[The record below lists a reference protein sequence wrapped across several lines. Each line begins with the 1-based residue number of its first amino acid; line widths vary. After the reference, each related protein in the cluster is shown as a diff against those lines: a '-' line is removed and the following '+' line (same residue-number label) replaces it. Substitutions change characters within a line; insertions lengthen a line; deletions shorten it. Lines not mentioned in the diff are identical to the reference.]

1 MTAIF
6 VPVPFLRVGSSTL
19 IHVRDTVFGKI
30 SAAATVSI
38 AMPTNGAAD
47 VVVGIIGHQGN
58 SAWVNPNTPTG
69 FTVGVTP
76 PTTFSIPNAMIFY
89 AVNPGASV
97 ASYTNPSATRDEAYI
112 FRSYSLVDTASPLSG
127 TVPSA
132 ANTSDDEPNPPSI
145 TTSHNNAM
153 VIAFGAVNS
162 TDNTSF
168 TAPSGY
174 TELTVA
180 AALDST
186 AVQSS
191 VVMMANKLVT
201 SAGAENPGAFTN
213 SALTANENT
222 IGYTMAL
229 KPA

>member
-1 MTAIF
+1 MTAFF

-19 IHVRDTVFGKI
+19 ISVRDTTFGKI

-38 AMPTNGAAD
+38 AMPTNNSGD

-58 SAWVNPNTPTG
+58 SAWVDPNTPTG
-69 FTVGVTP
+69 FTLAKADGG
-76 PTTFSIPNAMIFY
+76 TFNIPNALVFY
-89 AVNPGASV
+89 GVNPGTSV
-97 ASYTNPSATRDEAYI
+97 SYTNPSATRDEAYI

-127 TVPSA
+127 TVPA
-132 ANTSDDEPNPPSI
+132 ETSTGNDEPNPPSI

-174 TELTVA
+174 TELTVS

-186 AVQSS
+186 AVQSC
-191 VVMMANKLVT
+191 VVMMANKLLPT
-201 SAGAENPGAFTN
+201 AGAENPAAFTN
-213 SALTANENT
+213 SALTAGENT
-222 IGYTMAL
+222 TGWTIAL